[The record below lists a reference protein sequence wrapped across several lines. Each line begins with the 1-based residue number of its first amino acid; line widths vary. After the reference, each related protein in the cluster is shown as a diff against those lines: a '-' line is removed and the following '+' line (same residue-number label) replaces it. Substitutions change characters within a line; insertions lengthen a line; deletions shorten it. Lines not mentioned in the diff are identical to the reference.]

1 MNCVPLAR
9 GHRHVEGQ
17 GHDKDQLVE
26 AVGVA
31 ELGILDAEAAG
42 FKIREHRLD
51 TPAVGI
57 LKGAQVAGFFGHR
70 DDPGFSMAWIVDD
83 ADVGSRSPAGEVD
96 VFQGVDPV
104 PGALSGRRPVGAVDH
119 DEIALEPQPIIP
131 GPLLAPA
138 DQIGGA
144 VEAVAQQPDPGLRG
158 QPGNDRVQQR
168 PLSVEPDRACS
179 TRQASGKARSP

>member
-1 MNCVPLAR
+1 MNGVPLAG
-9 GHRHVEGQ
+9 GHRHIEGQ
-17 GHDKDQLVE
+17 GHDEDQAVE

-31 ELGILDAEAAG
+31 ELGILDAEAARLEV
-42 FKIREHRLD
+42 REHRLD
-51 TPAVGI
+51 APAGGI
-57 LKGAQVAGFFGHR
+57 LKSAQVSRFLRHG
-70 DDPGFSMAWIVDD
+70 DDPGLGVTRIMDD
-83 ADVGSRSPAGEVD
+83 ADVGPGPPAGEFD
-96 VFQGVDPV
+96 IFQIVDPV
-104 PGALSGRRPVGAVDH
+104 LGTLSGRRLARAVEH
-119 DEIALEPQPIIP
+119 HEVALEPQPIVP